1 MAAAVGSNALG
12 IDANNFYTRG
22 AAGQTENVGKS
33 MVQQHAEK
41 MALEKEQNALQKLA
55 VLLPQLGFFSRLMA
69 LRETDWDVD
78 RALLLLRRFVA
89 ENDLKLK
96 VIHKKRKKVQR
107 DIEKEEEPS
116 SSGGSGSSGD
126 DSGSDSGSGSDSDG
140 GERKKRRRDK
150 DRKRSSSGK
159 KKRGKD
165 KEKDKK
171 KKRGKDKDKGKATVK
186 TLTHSEDFGK
196 YGIIRE
202 ADAYAKRNEFIL
214 WALEVKKVDVE
225 NLGKFDERDLF
236 KDYMEDYNT
245 GTLPHRKFYD
255 LEAYE
260 RARAAKAAAKG
271 TKLGDKGRKAVND
284 EEALRQQREEE
295 RRKLAAERL
304 VDAYREIKY
313 SDKGQDMREQEMLRA
328 QMALAYKTGDVDKA
342 HRLQSRL
349 QPDELKKK

>member
-12 IDANNFYTRG
+12 IDANNFFTRG
-22 AAGQTENVGKS
+22 TAGQTDNVGKS
-33 MVQQHAEK
+33 MVQQHAER
-41 MALEKEQNALQKLA
+41 MQQEKEQNSLQKLA

-69 LRETDWDVD
+69 LQETDWDVD
-78 RALLLLRRFVA
+78 RALGLLRKFVA

-96 VIHKKRKKVQR
+96 AIHKKRKKVQR
-107 DIEKEEEPS
+107 EIEKEEEPS
-116 SSGGSGSSGD
+116 SSSGGSGSSSDDGGS
-126 DSGSDSGSGSDSDG
+126 DSGSDSEG

-150 DRKRSSSGK
+150 DRKRSGSGSK
-159 KKRGKD
+159 KKRSKD
-165 KEKDKK
+165 KDKK
-171 KKRGKDKDKGKATVK
+171 KKRRGQDKPAAK

-214 WALEVKKVDVE
+214 WALEVKKTDVE
-225 NLGKFDERDLF
+225 NLGKFEERDLF

-245 GTLPHRKFYD
+245 GTLPHRKYYD

-271 TKLGDKGRKAVND
+271 AKLGDKGRKAVND

>member
-1 MAAAVGSNALG
+1 MA
-12 IDANNFYTRG
+12 
-22 AAGQTENVGKS
+22 Q
-33 MVQQHAEK
+33 
-41 MALEKEQNALQKLA
+41 EKEQNALQKLA
-55 VLLPQLGFFSRLMA
+55 VLLPQLGFFARLMA
-69 LRETDWDVD
+69 LQETSWDVD
-78 RALLLLRRFVA
+78 RALTLLRRFVA
-89 ENDLKLK
+89 ENDLQLK
-96 VIHKKRKKVQR
+96 AIHKKRKKVQR
-107 DIEKEEEPS
+107 EIEKEQEPS
-116 SSGGSGSSGD
+116 SSGGSGSDDD
-126 DSGSDSGSGSDSDG
+126 DSGSGSGSGSDSEG

-159 KKRGKD
+159 KKRSKD
-165 KEKDKK
+165 SDKK
-171 KKRGKDKDKGKATVK
+171 KKKRSKDKDRGKATVK

-202 ADAYAKRNEFIL
+202 ADSYAKRNEFIL
-214 WALEVKKVDVE
+214 WALEVKKTDVE
-225 NLGKFDERDLF
+225 NLGKFEERDLF

-245 GTLPHRKFYD
+245 GTLPHRKYYD

-271 TKLGDKGRKAVND
+271 AKLGDKGGRKALND

-295 RRKLAAERL
+295 RRKLAAERM